1 MKTSKEIMQMRH
13 KTLWKWHRSPLQRM
27 GIMQCIR
34 YTTAP
39 ASSSSLP
46 TRGIKYI
53 SRDISS
59 QCLGQKHNST
69 DVASVTSLP
78 SRDSPGKVDPKCVS
92 SHCLCLLNASR
103 CETSEKKKD
112 RKEPVSLNLSF
123 RSSYTFRS
131 FATTVS
137 QLKICEFSG
146 ESFKGSDVLEFTVSA
161 TTTRL
166 LSGGEFCKLR
176 YDTIPVKSASVNV
189 PFYTDNS
196 KMPNFVLRHSCRKW
210 AICYPLSNTEGW
222 CMCQLLQ
229 HNNLSN

>member
-1 MKTSKEIMQMRH
+1 METSKEIMQMRH

-27 GIMQCIR
+27 GIMQCIC

-103 CETSEKKKD
+103 CETSGKKKGQK
-112 RKEPVSLNLSF
+112 RTCITEP
-123 RSSYTFRS
+123 
-131 FATTVS
+131 
-137 QLKICEFSG
+137 EFSIQLHISLICDNG
-146 ESFKGSDVLEFTVSA
+146 AATQNLWIFGRKFQRFWSARIFCECDDDTSALRWRVLQTA
-161 TTTRL
+161 L
-166 LSGGEFCKLR
+166 WH
-176 YDTIPVKSASVNV
+176 
-189 PFYTDNS
+189 YT
-196 KMPNFVLRHSCRKW
+196 C
-210 AICYPLSNTEGW
+210 
-222 CMCQLLQ
+222 
-229 HNNLSN
+229 